1 MNRYFYDLHIH
12 SCLSPCGDD
21 DVTPAN
27 IAAMAALNGLQIVA
41 LTDHNTVA
49 GLPDF
54 METAKEFS
62 VKAVPGV
69 EFSSDYEE
77 KDVHILALFVRPE
90 HYEGI
95 TAVLEEATVRK
106 EESNR
111 LLVENLNRAGF
122 ALDYEAII
130 RAAAGTVNRAHIAGE
145 MTRLGYTSSV
155 KDAFARYLAP
165 EHGYYQ
171 PPRRMSS
178 FDTIRYIKSL
188 GAVAVMAHPLLTF
201 TEDRLRR
208 FLPEAVEAGLDGMET
223 EYSTYDEETT
233 NLARRIAEEFGLL
246 RSGGSD
252 FHALRKPDIQLGTGR
267 GTVITPLSLL
277 ETLEKRAK

>member
-1 MNRYFYDLHIH
+1 MIKLCDLHTH
-12 SCLSPCGDD
+12 SVFSDGTW
-21 DVTPAN
+21 TPRQLLQEAQR
-27 IAAMAALNGLQIVA
+27 IGLGAIA

-54 METAKEFS
+54 MEAAKDFS

-77 KDVHILALFVRPE
+77 KDVHILALFVKPA
-90 HYEGI
+90 HYDSI
-95 TAVLEEATVRK
+95 TAVLADAQARK
-106 EESNR
+106 ERSNR

-122 ALDYEAII
+122 ELDYEGII

-145 MTRLGYTSSV
+145 MTRLGYTASV

-165 EHGYYQ
+165 EHGFYQ

-178 FDTIRYIKSL
+178 YDTIRYIKSL
-188 GAVAVMAHPLLTF
+188 GAVAVLAHPLLTF
-201 TEDRLRR
+201 TEEKLRA
-208 FLPEAVEAGLDGMET
+208 FLPGAVEAGLDAMET

-233 NLARRIAEEFGLL
+233 CLARRIAGQFGLL
-246 RSGGSD
+246 QSGGSD
-252 FHALRKPDIQLGTGR
+252 FHGLRKPDIQLGSGR
-267 GTVITPLSLL
+267 GTVNMPLSLL
-277 ETLEKRAK
+277 EFLETRVK